1 MGFLSRFEKKV
12 PSTADDP
19 AAIDTAARLDQDPEK
34 HGISQLEGDGA
45 SPNGVAPR
53 HVTPEIEKQVLRK
66 LDTRLVPLV
75 MVLYLLAY
83 LDRSNIGNA
92 KIAGMQ
98 KELKLS
104 SSDYQWLLTIFYISY
119 ILFEWFALMWKI
131 LPPHIWAT
139 FCVVGWGI
147 VATLQSAT
155 FSFSGMMA
163 ARFFLGFF
171 EAGYGPGIPYLLSF
185 FYLRHEIGVR
195 IGVFLSAAPLAT
207 CFAGAL
213 AYGITSGN
221 DKHRIANWRLLFLV
235 EGLPCIIAGIATFF
249 LLPDSPE
256 KASFLTE
263 EEKLVA
269 KARGVRQVGDEE
281 AHRVGHIS
289 FKDVGAALLDLK
301 NYFTALMYFSC
312 NVSFSSLPVFLP
324 TILSEM
330 GFSAID
336 SQGLSAPP
344 YFISFLIVI
353 GSTYIA
359 DRTQQRGITIIIL
372 SLIGATGYILLA
384 ATSKTGP
391 RYFGV
396 FLAAAGIFPC
406 IGNILPWVLNNQGSD
421 TKRGTGIAI
430 LNLVG
435 QCGPLLGTRVYPAKD
450 SPYYRLGMWVCAGFM
465 LFNGVLAFGLRCLL
479 IWENKKLDQ
488 KYGKVGRVDGDGK
501 VGDGVSGVGAVGVGD
516 ENDGP
521 RFRYVL

>member
-1 MGFLSRFEKKV
+1 M
-12 PSTADDP
+12 PSTAEDP
-19 AAIDTAARLDQDPEK
+19 AALASATHSDPEK
-34 HGISQLEGDGA
+34 QTVGEIEGRTE
-45 SPNGVAPR
+45 SPSDIAP
-53 HVTPEIEKQVLRK
+53 HVTPEMEKAVVRK
-66 LDTRLVPLV
+66 LDKRLVPLV
-75 MVLYLLAY
+75 MGLYLLAY

-98 KELKLS
+98 DDLHLS
-104 SSDYQWLLTIFYISY
+104 SDDYQWLLTIFYISY
-119 ILFEWFALMWKI
+119 IVFEWFALMWK
-131 LPPHIWAT
+131 LVPPHVWAA

-147 VATLQSAT
+147 VATLQAAT

-195 IGVFLSAAPLAT
+195 IGIFLSAAPLAT

-221 DKHRIANWRLLFLV
+221 DSGRIANWRLLFLV
-235 EGLPCIIAGIATFF
+235 EGLPCIIAGIIAFF
-249 LLPDSPE
+249 VLPDSPE
-256 KASFLTE
+256 KASFLTDE
-263 EEKLVA
+263 DKIITR
-269 KARGVRQVGDEE
+269 ARGVRQVGDQESQ
-281 AHRVGHIS
+281 RVGHIS
-289 FKDVGAALLDLK
+289 FKDIGAALLDLK

-324 TILSEM
+324 TILHEM
-330 GFSAID
+330 GFDTIT

-344 YFISFLIVI
+344 YFLSFLLVI
-353 GSTYIA
+353 LTTYIA
-359 DRTQQRGITIIIL
+359 DRTQQRGYTIIFM
-372 SLIGATGYILLA
+372 SLIGAIGYILLA
-384 ATSKTGP
+384 TTSSTGP
-391 RYFGV
+391 RYTGV
-396 FLAAAGIFPC
+396 FFAAAGIFPC

-465 LFNGVLAFGLRCLL
+465 LFNGVLAFGLRTLL
-479 IWENKKLDQ
+479 VWENKRLDR
-488 KYGKVGRVDGDGK
+488 KYGIVGRVDGQGK
-501 VGDGVSGVGAVGVGD
+501 VADGITGGGAAGVGD